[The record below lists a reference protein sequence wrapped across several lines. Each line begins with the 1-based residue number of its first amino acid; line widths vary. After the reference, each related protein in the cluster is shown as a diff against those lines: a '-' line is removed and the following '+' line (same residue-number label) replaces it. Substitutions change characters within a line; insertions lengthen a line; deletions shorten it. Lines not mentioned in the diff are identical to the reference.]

1 MARDTPRLFVREP
14 LRAGAEIALADG
26 QAHYLLHVMRCT
38 AGDLVRVFDGA
49 AGEWTARI
57 AAARKA
63 TAVLAVEAQ
72 TRVQDAEP
80 DLWLAFAPL
89 KRDTTDLLVQK
100 ATELGVSALLPVFTE
115 RTSAA
120 RINLDRLCA
129 IAVEAAEQSERLS
142 VPEVRTPARLDA
154 LLAGWPAGR
163 RLAAALERTAPAAF
177 PQTAGGLLVG
187 PEGGFSPHELELI
200 RRSPFICPVSLGAR
214 VLRAET
220 AAIVGLALIQ
230 FHDWQGRDWSS

>member
-14 LRAGAEIALADG
+14 LRAGAEIALAEA

-38 AGDLVRVFDGA
+38 AGDALRVFDGA
-49 AGEWTARI
+49 SGEWTARI
-57 AAARKA
+57 ASARKN
-63 TAVLAVEAQ
+63 TAVLAVEVQ

-100 ATELGVSALLPVFTE
+100 ATELGVSALLPVLTE
-115 RTSAA
+115 RTNTG
-120 RINLDRLCA
+120 RINIERLSS
-129 IAVEAAEQSERLS
+129 IAVEAAEQSERLT
-142 VPEVRTPARLDA
+142 VPELRAPVRLDA
-154 LLAGWPAGR
+154 LLAAWPPGR
-163 RLAAALERTAPAAF
+163 PLAAALERSAPSAL
-177 PQTAGGLLVG
+177 PPDAGGLLVG

-200 RRSPFICPVSLGAR
+200 RRSPFICPVSLGRR

-220 AAIVGLALIQ
+220 AAIVGLALLQ
-230 FHDWQGRDWSS
+230 SSDWQSLD